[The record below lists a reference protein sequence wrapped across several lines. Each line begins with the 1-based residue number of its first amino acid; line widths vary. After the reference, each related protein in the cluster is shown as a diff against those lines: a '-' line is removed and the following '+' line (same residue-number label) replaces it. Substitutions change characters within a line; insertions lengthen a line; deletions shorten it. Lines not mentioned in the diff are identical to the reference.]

1 MLVELAV
8 RDLGVI
14 ADLSLVLGPGM
25 TALTGET
32 GAGKTLVV
40 GAVELLVG
48 GRADSA
54 MVRHGASEARV
65 EGRFIADNGNEVVL
79 ERVVPQQ
86 GRSRAYVDGRMVPV
100 ATLVE
105 LGALLVDL
113 HGQHAHQS
121 LLGPAVQ
128 RDALDRFANLD
139 LGDFYEARSHLSAI
153 DTALG
158 AIGGDSRER
167 AREIDL
173 LNYQLEEIERAS
185 LDDPDEE
192 ASLELVEES
201 LADAFAHREASVRAH
216 DNLVRDG
223 GVIEL
228 VGEALHIVD
237 GRNPLGEV
245 EKRLKAL
252 SAELGDIATELRNID
267 ESLEDNP
274 QRLSEVRERRQQLR
288 DLRRK
293 YGDTLGE
300 VMTFAQESRRRLEEL
315 TSHDQQVADLEAQR
329 LQALEALCQAA
340 SRISAARRE
349 AAPLLGIA
357 VQDILATLAMPQA
370 RFRVEVS
377 GDAGEQVQYLLAA
390 NTGEDFLPLA
400 KAASGGELA
409 RTMLALRLALLAS
422 EGTPGESLASRSTLI
437 FDEVDAGIGG
447 EAAQVVGQALASV
460 ASGAQVLVVTH
471 LAQVAACADAQ
482 IAVTKA
488 DVEGRTIATASVI
501 DLDERVIELS
511 RMLSGQPDSNTAR
524 DHAKELLDLATKS
537 RSLS

>member
-14 ADLSLVLGPGM
+14 ADLSLILGPGM

-139 LGDFYEARSHLSAI
+139 LRDFYEARSHLSKI
-153 DTALG
+153 DTALD

-173 LNYQLEEIERAS
+173 LSYQLEEIERAS

-228 VGEALHIVD
+228 VGEAMHIVD
-237 GRNPLGEV
+237 GRSPFGEV

-300 VMTFAQESRRRLEEL
+300 VMTFAQESRRRLDEL

-329 LQALEALCQAA
+329 LEALEALSQAA
-340 SRISAARRE
+340 SQINAARRE
-349 AAPLLGIA
+349 AAPLLGTA
-357 VQDILATLAMPQA
+357 VQDILATLAMPRA

-390 NTGEDFLPLA
+390 NAGEDFLPLA

-447 EAAQVVGQALASV
+447 EAAQVVGQALASLG
-460 ASGAQVLVVTH
+460 SGAQVLVVTH

-488 DVEGRTIATASVI
+488 DVGGRTIATASMI

>member
-139 LGDFYEARSHLSAI
+139 LGDFNEARSHLSGI

-173 LNYQLEEIERAS
+173 LGYQLEEIERAS

-228 VGEALHIVD
+228 VGEALHVVD

-245 EKRLKAL
+245 ENRLKAL

-300 VMTFAQESRRRLEEL
+300 VMTFAQESRRRLDEL

-329 LQALEALCQAA
+329 LEALEALSQAA
-340 SRISAARRE
+340 SRISAVRRE

-357 VQDILATLAMPQA
+357 VQDILATLAMSQA

-422 EGTPGESLASRSTLI
+422 EGAPGESLASRSTLI

-447 EAAQVVGQALASV
+447 EAAQVVGQALALV

-501 DLDERVIELS
+501 DLNERVIELS

-524 DHAKELLDLATKS
+524 DHAKELLNLATKS

>member
-48 GRADSA
+48 GRADST

-65 EGRFIADNGNEVVL
+65 EGRFIADNGNEIVL

-86 GRSRAYVDGRMVPV
+86 GRSRAYIDGRMVPV
-100 ATLVE
+100 AKLVE
-105 LGALLVDL
+105 LGTLLVDL

-139 LGDFYEARSHLSAI
+139 LGDFHEARSHLSAV
-153 DTALG
+153 DTALS

-173 LNYQLEEIERAS
+173 LGYQLEEIERAS

-192 ASLELVEES
+192 TSLELVEES

-228 VGEALHIVD
+228 VGEAMHIVD

-252 SAELGDIATELRNID
+252 SAELGDIATELRTID

-300 VMTFAQESRRRLEEL
+300 VMTFAQESRHRLDEL
-315 TSHDQQVADLEAQR
+315 TSYDQQVADLEAQR
-329 LQALEALCQAA
+329 LQALEALSQSA

-390 NTGEDFLPLA
+390 NAGEDFLPLA

-409 RTMLALRLALLAS
+409 RVMLALRLALLAS

-460 ASGAQVLVVTH
+460 ASGSQVLVVTH
-471 LAQVAACADAQ
+471 LAQVAACADAH
-482 IAVTKA
+482 IAVKKA

-511 RMLSGQPDSNTAR
+511 RMFSGQPDSNTAR